1 MNKKYLICVVGPTA
15 IGKTSL
21 GIKIAQHFTTEILS
35 ADSRQFYREM
45 KIGTAAPSPEEL
57 ASVPHHFVH
66 HKSIEEKYT
75 VGDFEREAL
84 AKLKEEFST
93 KDTMVMV
100 GGSGLYINAVTD
112 GLDDFPEVDPGIRE
126 GLNLELSSNGLLPLQ
141 EKLERLDP
149 LYFTEVDINNPHRI
163 IRALEICIGTG
174 KPYSSF
180 KNQEPK
186 SRPFKTIFIGLSA
199 EREIIYNRINKRVDE
214 MIRQGLIRE
223 AENLYPY
230 KKLNTL
236 KTVGYQEIFN
246 YMDGNFTFEEAIEDI
261 KRNTRRFSKR
271 QMTWFRKNEKINWFD
286 HSTPLEEIIEFLE
299 ERG

>member
-1 MNKKYLICVVGPTA
+1 
-15 IGKTSL
+15 
-21 GIKIAQHFTTEILS
+21 S

-45 KIGTAAPSPEEL
+45 KIGTAAPTPEEL

-84 AKLKEEFST
+84 SKLKEAFST
-93 KDTMVMV
+93 KDIVVMV

-126 GLNLELSSNGLLPLQ
+126 DLNLELSTKGLLPMQ
-141 EKLERLDP
+141 EKLKRLDP
-149 LYFTEVDINNPHRI
+149 VYYSEVDINNPHRI

-186 SRPFKTIFIGLSA
+186 SRPFRTIFIGLSA
-199 EREIIYNRINKRVDE
+199 EREIIYDRINQRVDE
-214 MIRQGLIRE
+214 MIRQGLLGE
-223 AENLYPY
+223 AQKLYPY
-230 KKLNTL
+230 KELNPL

-246 YMDGNFTFEEAIEDI
+246 YMDGNFTLEEAIEDI
-261 KRNTRRFSKR
+261 KKNTRRFSKR

-286 HSTPLEEIIEFLE
+286 QSTSTEKIIEFLE
-299 ERG
+299 EKINS